1 MIFTVNGE
9 LYSSK
14 NSRQIFFNPKTGRR
28 FVAKSDVAKQ
38 DERELYNKPLNIKS
52 SFLTVSKGKLRP
64 LRVRFKIY
72 RKTRRIFDYVN
83 IIQNLLDSMVKV
95 GLLPDDNANEIIPVF
110 DPYELDP
117 IKPRVEMEI
126 L

>member
-28 FVAKSDVAKQ
+28 FVAKSDIAKQ
-38 DERELYNKPLNIKS
+38 DERELYNKLSNIKS

-64 LRVRFKIY
+64 LRIRFKIF
-72 RKTRRIFDYVN
+72 RQTRRIFDYVN